1 MHSSL
6 LASFL
11 SFFFTFFWLIRTVD
25 NINLLT
31 QTDGKRRRAK
41 SPSEVPGSW
50 ARPGVAYFWD
60 QVPDRRPFGRWPDL
74 AECSAWIMRAHSS
87 INFHSFRHSPNFSLF
102 AVRVP
107 VLVPKPKAEKIHT
120 SREQCSSDHVLDH
133 FLIVL
138 AVGGPPSPFCGFRN
152 SVCVSVS
159 VRAFRLRVYLIGNV
173 HPTMA
178 THKTQTHT
186 KHFFRWLAAIAR
198 LWLQPFDS
206 I

>member
-1 MHSSL
+1 VALTADKWFDLVTVSNTDRNFNPGGPAKTMHSSL

-159 VRAFRLRVYLIGNV
+159 YIYKYDVLCAKCKR
-173 HPTMA
+173 
-178 THKTQTHT
+178 
-186 KHFFRWLAAIAR
+186 
-198 LWLQPFDS
+198 
-206 I
+206 

>member
-1 MHSSL
+1 VWLWQPISGSIWSRSPILIATSTLEDRPKQCIVLSL
-6 LASFL
+6 LHFCL
-11 SFFFTFFWLIRTVD
+11 FFTFFWLIRTVD

-50 ARPGVAYFWD
+50 ARPGVAYFCG

-120 SREQCSSDHVLDH
+120 SC
-133 FLIVL
+133 
-138 AVGGPPSPFCGFRN
+138 AGPLPRSPSIWIPLSALN
-152 SVCVSVS
+152 
-159 VRAFRLRVYLIGNV
+159 
-173 HPTMA
+173 
-178 THKTQTHT
+178 KT
-186 KHFFRWLAAIAR
+186 F
-198 LWLQPFDS
+198 
-206 I
+206 